1 LKSED
6 NTLCRD
12 AVTTLSGMDPVLV
25 ANQLIPLLKTDISDA
40 TCQACMDALV
50 NVGACLPL
58 DDIRQDKWFEN
69 LKAEANSDNME
80 LVSRIIGPRYFAY
93 SILIGLQIE
102 SLRQPDPDLSQNEK
116 TDTIVEFTTDSEMI
130 QKLPLTQFNMQVA
143 SVLMDIGIDSVRKC
157 TLPLDSQQA
166 LSIIGEMPLLVAPLF
181 ELYPTHLAAVQN
193 GSRLQSAVAISTAR
207 EKAFLPIEDFHKL
220 ILQLL
225 QFDVQRFGLS
235 QLVLNFET
243 AEAEEAYSQN
253 NFDRVIHLLE
263 TWPGLLSTLL
273 KTPAQKDL
281 SLAQRKQIATGCT
294 LLSGSYMHRNEPQW
308 AVEVIRLGIRYT
320 FDTPHANALFL
331 EMGMILNQLREY
343 GQAIGYL
350 HHATI
355 VSPESPVPWRE
366 LGKALYHQHRL
377 MGAQL
382 SFARARQLGA
392 DMNDVKEELEVIEKT
407 FNNAGI
413 R

>member
-1 LKSED
+1 M
-6 NTLCRD
+6 
-12 AVTTLSGMDPVLV
+12 TTLSGMDPALV
-25 ANQLIPLLKTDISDA
+25 ARHLIPLLKTEVSDG
-40 TCQACMDALV
+40 TYQACMDTLV
-50 NVGACLPL
+50 NVGACLAL

-69 LKAEANSDNME
+69 LKAEAHADNME
-80 LVSRIIGPRYFAY
+80 LVSRIIGPRFFAY
-93 SILIGLQIE
+93 SILLGLQIE
-102 SLRQPDPDLSQNEK
+102 SLRQPDPDLPEDEK
-116 TDTIVEFTTDSEMI
+116 KDTIVEFTTDSEMI
-130 QKLPLTQFNMQVA
+130 QKLPLTQFNMQMA

-166 LSIIGEMPLLVAPLF
+166 LGIIGEMPLLVAPLF
-181 ELYPTHLAAVQN
+181 ELYPTHLAAVQQ

-207 EKAFLPIEDFHKL
+207 GKAFLPVEEFHKL
-220 ILQLL
+220 VLQLL

-281 SLAQRKQIATGCT
+281 SLAQRQQIATGCA

-308 AVEVIRLGIRYT
+308 AVEVVRLGLRYT
-320 FDTPHANALFL
+320 FDTPHADALFI

-350 HHATI
+350 KHATI
-355 VSPESPVPWRE
+355 INPESPVPWRE

-377 MGAQL
+377 IGAQL
-382 SFARARQLGA
+382 ALAEAKRLGA
-392 DMNDVKEELEVIEKT
+392 DVDDMKEMLEVIEKT

-413 R
+413 RWLFY